1 MIFFYIA
8 LFKGLK
14 SILNATTSISEYSN
28 LELNETY
35 PRCIVVLRF
44 WIVLY
49 HQYEIPKESSIHTS
63 FIGFLTWRSNHMK
76 SSLLVILPHLILVF
90 FYHSW
95 IKRSFLYF
103 YVFIIIYFTL
113 VFLPKLYG
121 FFSSPVL
128 SILCF
133 KGAKSGVIKY
143 IVILIYL
150 PYSSPIVSYIHHLSL
165 IGQDHLTHIQRPS
178 SLPPPFSL
186 CRNPPTL
193 DRDLLCVSLPS
204 LPSLPCVLHSSL
216 LIDQSWSSHSD
227 PTPFVA
233 PTSLLSTATS
243 TPTRI
248 VISSVSLF
256 HR

>member
-95 IKRSFLYF
+95 IKRLFLYF
-103 YVFIIIYFTL
+103 LRVYNHIFYTCIFAQIIWFFLFPRFINL
-113 VFLPKLYG
+113 VF
-121 FFSSPVL
+121 
-128 SILCF
+128 
-133 KGAKSGVIKY
+133 
-143 IVILIYL
+143 
-150 PYSSPIVSYIHHLSL
+150 
-165 IGQDHLTHIQRPS
+165 QRS
-178 SLPPPFSL
+178 
-186 CRNPPTL
+186 
-193 DRDLLCVSLPS
+193 
-204 LPSLPCVLHSSL
+204 
-216 LIDQSWSSHSD
+216 
-227 PTPFVA
+227 
-233 PTSLLSTATS
+233 
-243 TPTRI
+243 
-248 VISSVSLF
+248 
-256 HR
+256 